1 MKRRN
6 AILIIIAAAIV
17 ISLVYFF
24 IYPVTNALP
33 RVVGADPKTGLK
45 LVQISYC
52 SDVCPQYTR
61 TFIVFENVTTAEKC
75 NEIGG
80 QTIRDAA
87 WHGYIGCRP
96 KANASDPSEVFG

>member
-1 MKRRN
+1 MKRN
-6 AILIIIAAAIV
+6 IIAAVIVLVAAVTLVAAIW
-17 ISLVYFF
+17 YAAENT
-24 IYPVTNALP
+24 YPKVGGVDP
-33 RVVGADPKTGLK
+33 RTGLR
-45 LVQISYC
+45 LIQIQFC

-61 TFIVFENVTTAEKC
+61 VFTIFENVTTPEMCAG
-75 NEIGG
+75 IGG